1 MCTRGVPGPSRGVP
15 RACPGPPALRVAWG
29 GPGGVAGGS
38 RGDPLGRWR
47 SGHSPARRWPWAGGG
62 YPPGPPRPLRG
73 GKLAGSHRSPPRALG
88 RRGNPSRN
96 HPSPCGGVSSQ
107 ARIAPRPRTPP
118 VPPTRPPSYDDAG
131 VRIDNAPQ
139 VGGARTPPGHAYRRV
154 RKRGSGGDRRER
166 PPAARGTRGSSEEG
180 ATRALQG
187 PLSLRMGSVAAGA
200 WSPPRPKVAPGDGSR
215 VPLSTVSGQGPP
227 TPPSGLDP
235 RGASGG
241 GGVPPCGRPQ
251 NPRLRRPPEDQAQRG
266 VWGAP
271 AH

>member
-118 VPPTRPPSYDDAG
+118 VPPTRPPSYED
-131 VRIDNAPQ
+131 VSIRIDNAPQ
-139 VGGARTPPGHAYRRV
+139 VGGARTPPGQRIPQGEEA
-154 RKRGSGGDRRER
+154 RE
-166 PPAARGTRGSSEEG
+166 
-180 ATRALQG
+180 
-187 PLSLRMGSVAAGA
+187 
-200 WSPPRPKVAPGDGSR
+200 W
-215 VPLSTVSGQGPP
+215 
-227 TPPSGLDP
+227 
-235 RGASGG
+235 
-241 GGVPPCGRPQ
+241 GRPQ
-251 NPRLRRPPEDQAQRG
+251 GATSRRARNPRIKRGGGDEGPPRAPQPSDGFSRRRRLVPSAPKGRSRG
-266 VWGAP
+266 RVESSTLDG
-271 AH
+271 